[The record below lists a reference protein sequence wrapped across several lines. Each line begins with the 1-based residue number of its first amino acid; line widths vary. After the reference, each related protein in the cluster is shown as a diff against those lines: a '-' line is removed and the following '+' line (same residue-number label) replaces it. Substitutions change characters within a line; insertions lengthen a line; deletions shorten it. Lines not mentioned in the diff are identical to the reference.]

1 MAAIPASVGKT
12 QIGMAATRED
22 PPEEL
27 TQASAAR
34 VGPNAI
40 VSANQQQRDRQQT
53 AERRVDIGAAG
64 GAGNDGRRSMGPRGG
79 DVPTSTGKLRP
90 TDQDRAIQQGN
101 DYNVPRLVE
110 TLYA

>member
-12 QIGMAATRED
+12 QIGMAATWED
-22 PPEEL
+22 PAEEL
-27 TQASAAR
+27 TQASAPR
-34 VGPNAI
+34 VGAI
-40 VSANQQQRDRQQT
+40 VSANQQQRDRRQT
-53 AERRVDIGAAG
+53 AERRVDIGGAG
-64 GAGNDGRRSMGPRGG
+64 GAGNDGRHSRGPRGG
-79 DVPTSTGKLRP
+79 DVSTSAGKLRP